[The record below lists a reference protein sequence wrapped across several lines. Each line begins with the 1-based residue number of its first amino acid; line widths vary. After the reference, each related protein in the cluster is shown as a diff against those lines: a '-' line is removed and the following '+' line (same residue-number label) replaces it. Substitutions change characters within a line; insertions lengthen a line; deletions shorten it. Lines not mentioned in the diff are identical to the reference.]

1 MLITINLLPTVKK
14 NERQTKRFNSK
25 IFTICLMVIT
35 ITAGLSFLLYSYW
48 AAINLEARSI
58 NDELNQATA
67 KTKTY
72 SQTEQSLKEISN
84 TIIFIDG
91 LEKDGQNFDEFIQK
105 FSNIIPEKIQ
115 LSSIN
120 ITTLPDKTIEVS
132 GKAESRREAILFLE
146 KMKNTPFLKDPLL
159 KSLDKEDG
167 MDSTSF
173 SIGLSAKIITEK
185 K

>member
-1 MLITINLLPTVKK
+1 MLITINLLPTIKK

-25 IFTICLMVIT
+25 IFTICFMIALIMI
-35 ITAGLSFLLYSYW
+35 GLSFLLYSYS
-48 AAINLEARSI
+48 AAINIEASSI
-58 NDELNQATA
+58 NDELTRATA

-72 SQTEQSLKEISN
+72 SKTEESLKKLSN
-84 TIIFIDG
+84 TITFIDG
-91 LEKDGQNFDEFIQK
+91 LETNSLNFDEFIQK

-115 LSSIN
+115 INTIN
-120 ITTLPDKTIEVS
+120 ITTLPEKTIEIS

-159 KSLDKEDG
+159 KSLEKAGDEK
-167 MDSTSF
+167 SNSF
-173 SIGLSAKIITEK
+173 TISLSAKIIPGK